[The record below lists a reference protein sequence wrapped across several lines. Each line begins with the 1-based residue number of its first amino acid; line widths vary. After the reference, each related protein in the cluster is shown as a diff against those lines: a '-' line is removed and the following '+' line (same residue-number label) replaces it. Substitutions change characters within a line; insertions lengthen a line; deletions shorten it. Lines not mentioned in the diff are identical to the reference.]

1 MLLFNEI
8 SNLYISKNIKIEIK
22 KNIKEISKE
31 PKFVCQCDFQWGI
44 YRAKFTSNECND
56 KQSAENECF
65 LKYIIYLHKNELIDD
80 HFRIKL

>member
-8 SNLYISKNIKIEIK
+8 SNLYISKNIKINVK
-22 KNIKEISKE
+22 KNIKEINKE
-31 PKFVCQCDFQWGI
+31 PKFVCQCDFQWGNNNVQ
-44 YRAKFTSNECND
+44 FTSNSYND

-65 LKYIIYLHKNELIDD
+65 FKYIIYLHKNELIDD